1 MPSPAFQADPP
12 SRPLPVR
19 PVSDRLAPVAL
30 AGLRPAGSV
39 TPYATRAYGEAA
51 RLGTTPAAHDPS
63 RRPDRSGQAL
73 LDPTADVGRTL
84 LAARPA
90 GPGVETEVSIRM
102 YADGGSIAVV
112 RHLRD
117 GETVGI
123 EALIR

>member
-1 MPSPAFQADPP
+1 
-12 SRPLPVR
+12 VR

-30 AGLRPAGSV
+30 AGPRPAGPV
-39 TPYATRAYGEAA
+39 TPYAARAYGQAA
-51 RLGTTPAAHDPS
+51 RAGTSLVAHDPS
-63 RRPDRSGQAL
+63 RRPDRSTGRPV
-73 LDPTADVGRTL
+73 DPAADASRAL

-90 GPGVETEVSIRM
+90 ALGVETEVSIRM
-102 YADGGSIAVV
+102 YADGGSISVV

>member
-1 MPSPAFQADPP
+1 M
-12 SRPLPVR
+12 R

-30 AGLRPAGSV
+30 VGLRPAGPV
-39 TPYATRAYGEAA
+39 TPYAARAYGQAA
-51 RLGTTPAAHDPS
+51 RVGTGRVAHDPRGRS
-63 RRPDRSGQAL
+63 DRSAHPP
-73 LDPTADVGRTL
+73 LDPSAEAGRAL

-90 GPGVETEVSIRM
+90 APGVETEVSIRM

>member
-1 MPSPAFQADPP
+1 M
-12 SRPLPVR
+12 R

-30 AGLRPAGSV
+30 ADLRPAGPV
-39 TPYATRAYGEAA
+39 TPYAARAYGQAA
-51 RLGTTPAAHDPS
+51 RAGTSLVAHDP
-63 RRPDRSGQAL
+63 RHRPDRSTSQSA
-73 LDPTADVGRTL
+73 DPAAEAGRAL

-90 GPGVETEVSIRM
+90 LPGVETEVSIRM

-112 RHLRD
+112 RHLRE